1 MKDSADKCLV
11 NQDVTGEPKLN
22 CEKREF
28 AIASPL
34 MHLKVHL
41 KAIGESTRSGMHIS
55 DYLGLSCLQSAIK
68 KNKKTTNKH
77 SNIHVRRVKN
87 QTNPELFSG
96 KLLRKRA

>member
-11 NQDVTGEPKLN
+11 NRDVTGEPKLN

-41 KAIGESTRSGMHIS
+41 KAI
-55 DYLGLSCLQSAIK
+55 K

-77 SNIHVRRVKN
+77 SDIHVRRVKN

-96 KLLRKRA
+96 KLLRKRARSEGQTF

>member
-1 MKDSADKCLV
+1 MKDSADKRLV

-28 AIASPL
+28 TTASPLL

-41 KAIGESTRSGMHIS
+41 EALGESTRSGMHIS

-68 KNKKTTNKH
+68 KTKQKTK
-77 SNIHVRRVKN
+77 
-87 QTNPELFSG
+87 QTQQHTC
-96 KLLRKRA
+96 K